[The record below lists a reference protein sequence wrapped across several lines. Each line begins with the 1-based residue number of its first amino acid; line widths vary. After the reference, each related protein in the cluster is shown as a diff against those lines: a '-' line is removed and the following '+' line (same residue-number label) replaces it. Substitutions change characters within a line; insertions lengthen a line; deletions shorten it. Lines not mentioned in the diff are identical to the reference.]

1 MLIKS
6 QNKKNLWNYD
16 DLVRIYIK
24 DENTRYSIR
33 TLTNN
38 GDEFLLGIY
47 YKKENAQRVIDEIVK
62 KYEMIEYGK
71 YFGSPM
77 IESSK
82 NTFVYIMP

>member
-16 DLVRIYIK
+16 NLVRIYIK

-33 TLTNN
+33 TITNS

-47 YKKENAQRVIDEIVK
+47 YKKEKAQTVMDEIVK
-62 KYEMIEYGK
+62 KYEMIEYNK
-71 YFGSPM
+71 CFGSQIVPAR
-77 IESSK
+77 K